1 MGGNGLDSQS
11 TLLAGNGILLVG
23 ELLLDV
29 LDRPE
34 EEIDC

>member
-1 MGGNGLDSQS
+1 VRGNGLDSQS
-11 TLLAGNGILLVG
+11 TLLAGGGILLVG

-34 EEIDC
+34 KEIPC